1 MRRIF
6 ILIILAATQLS
17 VSAQTNPKIE
27 ALYAYLKAQGVVHS
41 CKLTNTYGN
50 GLRKRFEVSLDMYD
64 ESRLA
69 APIANQ
75 YNIDSI
81 LSRLPGA
88 EVDEEGNPT
97 INGKKVK
104 KLLVDGKEISLDGMV
119 AVKKTESKIDSAYRA
134 KAVRNREAYK
144 QIRRTLS
151 ELQEEAVESYSY
163 EYHQHGADTIITTM
177 ALKNPANTDVNV
189 HSYKTPLSPVPEIHG
204 APETIYLRYY
214 NLSKETVNMS
224 PYVPLGCLSFVYD
237 GIVSNVPT
245 PTKDFDIA
253 ALQKRL
259 APILKDKRIK
269 RRELLCR
276 HDSTFDRYAYNDSLN
291 RIGQYKKGI
300 QMMST
305 SSLGP
310 GGESRYTIYKLTNE
324 EQAKAVLS
332 QILDCVNQ
340 QIKDDPEQAY
350 AVDSD
355 AYFSTSYAK
364 DIFTGYPSSQ
374 SYQDYYD
381 GKRDVVKK
389 MDIKS
394 FMDTQGFYIII
405 SINHGDETFPHEWK
419 TLKSMVNGE
428 KVYYKDSL

>member
-6 ILIILAATQLS
+6 ILMILVAAHLS
-17 VSAQTNPKIE
+17 CSAQTNPKIE
-27 ALYAYLKAQGVVHS
+27 ALYAYLKAQGIVHS
-41 CKLTNTYGN
+41 YELSNTYGN
-50 GLRKRFEVSLDMYD
+50 GLRKRFEVSLDLYD

-69 APIANQ
+69 APLTKQ

-88 EVDEEGNPT
+88 EVDADGNPT

-177 ALKNPANTDVNV
+177 ALKNPANTDANV
-189 HSYKTPLSPVPEIHG
+189 RSYKTPLSPVPEIHN
-204 APETIYLRYY
+204 APETVYLRYY
-214 NLSKETVNMS
+214 NLSKETVKIS
-224 PYVPLGCLSFVYD
+224 PYVPLGFLSFIYD
-237 GIVSNVPT
+237 GIVSNVPK

-253 ALQKRL
+253 ALQKKL

-269 RRELLCR
+269 RRELLCL
-276 HDSTFDRYAYNDSLN
+276 HDSTFDRSAYNDSLN

-310 GGESRYTIYKLTNE
+310 GGESHYTIYKLTNE
-324 EQAKAVLS
+324 EHAKAILRQV
-332 QILDCVNQ
+332 LDCVNQ

-350 AVDSD
+350 AVASD
-355 AYFSTSYAK
+355 AYFSASYAK
-364 DIFTGYPSSQ
+364 DIFSGYPCSQ

-381 GKRDVVKK
+381 GKCDVVKR

-394 FMDTQGFYIII
+394 FMDTEGFYIII

-428 KVYYKDSL
+428 KVYYKEPL

>member
-6 ILIILAATQLS
+6 ILMILAAAHLGCF
-17 VSAQTNPKIE
+17 AQTNPKIE
-27 ALYAYLKAQGVVHS
+27 ALYAYLKAQGIVHS
-41 CKLTNTYGN
+41 YELSNTYGN
-50 GLRKRFEVSLDMYD
+50 GLRKRFEVSLDLYD
-64 ESRLA
+64 ESRFA
-69 APIANQ
+69 TQHTKQ

-88 EVDEEGNPT
+88 EVDAEGNPT

-104 KLLVDGKEISLDGMV
+104 KLLVDGKEITLDGMV

-189 HSYKTPLSPVPEIHG
+189 YSHKSPLSPVPQIHSG
-204 APETIYLRYY
+204 PETVYLRYY
-214 NLSKETVNMS
+214 NLSKDMVIS
-224 PYVPLGCLSFVYD
+224 PYVPLGYLSFVYD
-237 GIVSNVPT
+237 GIAAKVPK

-253 ALQKRL
+253 ALQKKL
-259 APILKDKRIK
+259 TPILKDKRIK

-276 HDSTFDRYAYNDSLN
+276 HDSTFDRSAYNDSLN

-310 GGESRYTIYKLTNE
+310 GGESRYTICKLTNE
-324 EQAKAVLS
+324 DHARAVLS
-332 QILDCVNQ
+332 QVLDCVNQ
-340 QIKDDPEQAY
+340 QIKDDPEQTY
-350 AVDSD
+350 AVASD

-364 DIFTGYPSSQ
+364 DIFSGYPCSQ

-381 GKRDVVKK
+381 GKRDVVKR

-394 FMDTQGFYIII
+394 FMDTEGFYIII
-405 SINHGDETFPHEWK
+405 SVNHGDETFPHEWK

-428 KVYYKDSL
+428 KEYYKDSL

>member
-1 MRRIF
+1 M
-6 ILIILAATQLS
+6 ILAAAHLGC
-17 VSAQTNPKIE
+17 SAQTNPKIE
-27 ALYAYLKAQGVVHS
+27 ALYAYLKAQGIVHS
-41 CKLTNTYGN
+41 YELSNTYGN
-50 GLRKRFEVSLDMYD
+50 GLRKRFEISLDIYD
-64 ESRLA
+64 VSRFD
-69 APIANQ
+69 APLTKQ

-88 EVDEEGNPT
+88 EVDAEGNPT

-134 KAVRNREAYK
+134 KAARNREAYK
-144 QIRRTLS
+144 QIRHTLS

-204 APETIYLRYY
+204 GPETVYLRYY
-214 NLSKETVNMS
+214 NLSKDMVIS
-224 PYVPLGCLSFVYD
+224 PYVPLGYLSFVYD
-237 GIVSNVPT
+237 GIAAKVPK
-245 PTKDFDIA
+245 PTKDFDIT
-253 ALQKRL
+253 ALQKKL

-276 HDSTFDRYAYNDSLN
+276 HDSTFDRSAYNDSLN

-324 EQAKAVLS
+324 DHARAVLS
-332 QILDCVNQ
+332 QVLDCVKQ

-350 AVDSD
+350 MVMSD

-364 DIFTGYPSSQ
+364 DIFLGYPSSQ

-389 MDIKS
+389 MNIKS
-394 FMDTQGFYIII
+394 FMDTEGFYVII

-419 TLKSMVNGE
+419 TLKSMVNDKKE
-428 KVYYKDSL
+428 YYKDPL